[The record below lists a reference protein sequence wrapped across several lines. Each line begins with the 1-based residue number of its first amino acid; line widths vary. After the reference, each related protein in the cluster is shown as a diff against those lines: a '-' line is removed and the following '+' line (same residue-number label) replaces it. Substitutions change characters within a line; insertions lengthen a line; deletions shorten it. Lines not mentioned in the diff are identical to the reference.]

1 MANLDRYLWHS
12 LKDPTAAITYL
23 TRGRTGMKSLFYER
37 LLKINAHEM
46 INYEG
51 EISSEFLTRVS
62 SALANV
68 GRYLGTVGFPEMLY
82 SIVRYLRPDV
92 VVETGVGGGLSSAF
106 LLKGLEDNQKGRLY
120 SIDLLNHEEVLAR
133 EGRIEKA
140 VAILPPELKQ
150 GFIVPDEL
158 TERWDL
164 LSGKTQDL
172 LPPLLQKLGSVR
184 LFFHDSE
191 HTYENMMFEFV
202 SSWPFISNGGI
213 LLSDN
218 VSDNRAFVE
227 FAKKV
232 GRPAVRFLLS
242 PMGGIA
248 K

>member
-1 MANLDRYLWHS
+1 
-12 LKDPTAAITYL
+12 
-23 TRGRTGMKSLFYER
+23 MKSLFYER
-37 LLKINAHEM
+37 LLKTDGDEM
-46 INYEG
+46 IDYEG
-51 EISSEFLTRVS
+51 EIASEFLVCIS
-62 SALANV
+62 SRLASL
-68 GRYLGTVGFPEMLY
+68 GRYLGTVGFPEILY
-82 SIVRYLRPDV
+82 SIVRHLRPDV

-106 LLKGLEDNQKGRLY
+106 LLKGLQDNHRGRLY
-120 SIDLLNHEEVLAR
+120 SIDLLNHEEALAR

-158 TERWDL
+158 RGRWDL

-172 LPPLLQKLGSVR
+172 LPALLQKLGSVQ

-191 HTYENMMFEFV
+191 HTYENMMFEYL
-202 SSWPFISNGGI
+202 SSWPFISSGGI

-218 VSDNRAFVE
+218 VTENRAFFE

-242 PMGGIA
+242 PMGGMA

>member
-1 MANLDRYLWHS
+1 

-23 TRGRTGMKSLFYER
+23 TRGRNGMKSLFYER
-37 LLKINAHEM
+37 LLKTDSDEM
-46 INYEG
+46 INYES
-51 EISSEFLTRVS
+51 EIASEFLDHIS
-62 SALANV
+62 SRLASV
-68 GRYLGTVGFPEMLY
+68 GRYLGTVGFPEILY
-82 SIVRYLRPDV
+82 SIVRHLKPDV

-106 LLKGLEDNQKGRLY
+106 LLKGLYDNNRGRLY
-120 SIDLLNHEEVLAR
+120 SIDLLNHEEALAR

-158 TERWDL
+158 TGRWDL

-172 LPPLLQKLGSVR
+172 LPSLLQKVGPAQI
-184 LFFHDSE
+184 FFHDSE
-191 HTYENMMFEFV
+191 HTYENMMFEY
-202 SSWPFISNGGI
+202 STSWPHIESKGF

-218 VSDNRAFVE
+218 VNDNRAFPD

-232 GRPAVRFLLS
+232 RRRAFRLFLS
-242 PMGGIA
+242 PLGGIR